1 MDDQQM
7 MEQQLID
14 QRIMEE
20 SCIHDPVKRDM
31 IHHDWTKPTGKA
43 NWQGVLVLV
52 VFVLIMLT
60 IFLLVT

>member
-1 MDDQQM
+1 MDNQEM

-20 SCIHDPVKRDM
+20 CSIHDPVKRDM
-31 IHHDWTKPTGKA
+31 IYHDWTKPTGKA
-43 NWQGVLVLV
+43 NWKGVLVLV

-60 IFLLVT
+60 VFLLVT